1 MAVGTHDEHSFDL
14 DLLISGPATAIDV
27 GCRGFSLPRF
37 LASHGVEVWAYDV
50 DPRVVNPGVPSVRYE
65 NTAVLGRRD
74 FQNAT
79 RIDFRTTVG
88 VRVTHDPAATSVVL
102 GDYRNAQVPAI
113 SIGEAV
119 SRARGRVGLL
129 KLDCEGSEY
138 AIMDELAD
146 IDGPAF
152 RQISVEYH
160 DHCGIMPPGGEG
172 WFEEIAAR
180 LSRHYTIVKHHKETP
195 PWGGRPAYV
204 DCLYVAKDWRTPR

>member
-14 DLLISGPATAIDV
+14 DLLLSGPATAIDV

-50 DPRVVNPGVPSVRYE
+50 DPRVVDPKVPSVRYQ
-65 NTAVLGRRD
+65 NAAVLGRRD
-74 FQNAT
+74 F
-79 RIDFRTTVG
+79 RPLVG
-88 VRVTHDPAATSVVL
+88 VMETSDPAATSVVI
-102 GDYRNAQVPAI
+102 GDHQNARVAGVR
-113 SIGEAV
+113 IGDAASLV
-119 SRARGRVGLL
+119 GGGRVGLL

-138 AIMDELAD
+138 AIMEELAD
-146 IDGPAF
+146 LHGPVF

-160 DHCGIMPPGGEG
+160 DHCGKMPPGGEG
-172 WFEEIAAR
+172 WFDEIAAR